1 LKGRQLTVL
10 KALDKKSAH
19 DKEKEKT
26 KIEDRDHRN
35 LYLAKVHL
43 SPPPNFVNALLMF
56 FFFINVG
63 VRASLRAPRLIPRAL
78 KLIFFFYW
86 SQMLNR
92 KALFLRGL
100 QLLKVSQL
108 VIWLRGTGKFLSL
121 LFFIFPFYLC
131 LEMKMEATIP

>member
-1 LKGRQLTVL
+1 
-10 KALDKKSAH
+10 
-19 DKEKEKT
+19 
-26 KIEDRDHRN
+26 
-35 LYLAKVHL
+35 
-43 SPPPNFVNALLMF
+43 MF

>member
-1 LKGRQLTVL
+1 M
-10 KALDKKSAH
+10 
-19 DKEKEKT
+19 
-26 KIEDRDHRN
+26 
-35 LYLAKVHL
+35 
-43 SPPPNFVNALLMF
+43 FF